1 MAKGLGLPGTA
12 FMAKGLDVSGYQKW
26 GHAEWQAAWD
36 AGYRFAFIK
45 ACEGT
50 SQDKRFAEH
59 WQNAKEVGFLRGAYG
74 FVHVTY
80 AIRPQAEALLDILAE
95 HGRGELPP
103 VIDIET
109 AHGQSAEHIT
119 GDVAEWLDIVHQAT
133 ETRPI
138 VYTYANFSRA
148 HMKAEQLAESPL
160 WVAHYGVANPDH
172 AHGWKRWDFWQWTG
186 KGEIPGIKGHVDL
199 NVYNGTLAELREAYV
214 VTPTPR

>member
-1 MAKGLGLPGTA
+1 MSAPAGCLGV
-12 FMAKGLDVSGYQKW
+12 DVSSYQKW
-26 GHAEWQAAWD
+26 GRAEWQAAWD

-50 SQDKRFAEH
+50 TQDKRFAEH

-80 AIRPQAEALLDILAE
+80 AIRPQADTLLGVLAY
-95 HGRGELPP
+95 HGPGELPP

-119 GDVAEWLDIVHQAT
+119 RDVAEWLDIVHQAT
-133 ETRPI
+133 EVRPI

-148 HMKAEQLAESPL
+148 HMNGAELAESPL
-160 WVAHYGVANPDH
+160 WVAHYGYGLKEP
-172 AHGWKRWDFWQWTG
+172 AHSAAWKRWDFWQFSG
-186 KGEIPGIKGHVDL
+186 SGAIPGITGKVDL
-199 NVYNGTLAELREAYV
+199 NVYNGTLDELREAYE
-214 VTPTPR
+214 VTA